1 MPIIRPGIRGQP
13 QKALH
18 AVIEL
23 VDISKAYGDRTILQP
38 LTLKIEGQRRFAL
51 IGPSGCGKSTL
62 LRIILGLIRPDTGRV
77 VINGVVMT
85 PENSRDLR
93 LGIGYVIQDGGLF
106 PHLTAFGNVALMA
119 HHLNWER
126 ERIRTRVLELAQLVQ
141 LPADL
146 LERFPAEMSGGQRQ
160 RVGIMRSL
168 MLDPPLL
175 IFDEPMGALD
185 PLVRFHLQ
193 DDLRKIFSTLNKTVL
208 LVTHDMGE
216 AAFLADEIALLKDGR
231 VVQKGTYEDLVHS
244 PADPFVSEFLR
255 AQRLD
260 PVSP

>member
-1 MPIIRPGIRGQP
+1 MKP
-13 QKALH
+13 
-18 AVIEL
+18 VIEL
-23 VDISKAYGDRTILQP
+23 LDISKVYGDRTILQP
-38 LTLKIEGQRRFAL
+38 MTLKIESQRRFAL

-62 LRIILGLIRPDTGRV
+62 LRIVLGLIRPDTGSV
-77 VINGVVMT
+77 VLNGVTMT
-85 PENSRDLR
+85 AQNSRQLR
-93 LGIGYVIQDGGLF
+93 QGIGYVIQDGGLF
-106 PHLTAFGNVALMA
+106 PHLTAAGNVALMA
-119 HHLNWER
+119 EHLGWER
-126 ERIRTRVLELAQLVQ
+126 EKIRARVLELAGLVQ

-146 LERFPAEMSGGQRQ
+146 LQRFPAEMSGGQRQ

-193 DDLRKIFSTLNKTVL
+193 DDLRKIFSRLNKTVL

-216 AAFLADEIALLKDGR
+216 AAFLAEEIALLKDGR
-231 VVQKGTYEDLVHS
+231 VVQQGSYDDLVNA

-255 AQRLD
+255 AQRMD

>member
-1 MPIIRPGIRGQP
+1 MKP
-13 QKALH
+13 
-18 AVIEL
+18 VIEL
-23 VDISKAYGDRTILQP
+23 LDISKVYGDRTILQP
-38 LTLKIEGQRRFAL
+38 MTLKIESQRRFAL

-62 LRIILGLIRPDTGRV
+62 LRIVLGLIGPDTGSV
-77 VINGVVMT
+77 VLNGVTMT
-85 PENSRDLR
+85 AQNSRQLR
-93 LGIGYVIQDGGLF
+93 QGIGYVIQDGGLF
-106 PHLTAFGNVALMA
+106 PHLTAAGNVALMA
-119 HHLNWER
+119 EHLGWER
-126 ERIRTRVLELAQLVQ
+126 EKIRARVLELAGLVQ

-146 LERFPAEMSGGQRQ
+146 LRRFPAEMSGGQRQ

-193 DDLRKIFSTLNKTVL
+193 GDLRNIFSRLNKTVL

-216 AAFLADEIALLKDGR
+216 AAFLAEEIALLKDGR
-231 VVQKGTYEDLVHS
+231 VVQQGSYEDLVNA

-255 AQRLD
+255 AQRMD

>member
-1 MPIIRPGIRGQP
+1 MKP
-13 QKALH
+13 
-18 AVIEL
+18 VIEL
-23 VDISKAYGDRTILQP
+23 LDISKVYGDRTILQP
-38 LTLKIEGQRRFAL
+38 MTLKIESQRRFAL

-62 LRIILGLIRPDTGRV
+62 LRIVLGLIQPDTGSV
-77 VINGVVMT
+77 VLNGVAMT
-85 PENSRDLR
+85 AQNSRQLR
-93 LGIGYVIQDGGLF
+93 QGIGYVIQDGGLF
-106 PHLTAFGNVALMA
+106 PHLTAAGNVALMA
-119 HHLNWER
+119 EHLGWER
-126 ERIRTRVLELAQLVQ
+126 EKICARVLELAGLVQ

-146 LERFPAEMSGGQRQ
+146 LQRFPAEMSGGQRQ

-193 DDLRKIFSTLNKTVL
+193 DDLRNIFSRLNKTVL

-216 AAFLADEIALLKDGR
+216 AAFLAEEIALLKDGR
-231 VVQKGTYEDLVHS
+231 VVQQGRYEDLVNS

-255 AQRLD
+255 AQRMD
-260 PVSP
+260 PVRP

>member
-18 AVIEL
+18 DVIEL

-106 PHLTAFGNVALMA
+106 PHLTAF
-119 HHLNWER
+119 
-126 ERIRTRVLELAQLVQ
+126 
-141 LPADL
+141 
-146 LERFPAEMSGGQRQ
+146 
-160 RVGIMRSL
+160 
-168 MLDPPLL
+168 
-175 IFDEPMGALD
+175 
-185 PLVRFHLQ
+185 
-193 DDLRKIFSTLNKTVL
+193 
-208 LVTHDMGE
+208 
-216 AAFLADEIALLKDGR
+216 
-231 VVQKGTYEDLVHS
+231 
-244 PADPFVSEFLR
+244 
-255 AQRLD
+255 
-260 PVSP
+260 